1 MTANGSTVLFASWH
15 FYLDHSNGAS
25 VSTRSIL
32 LELARREW
40 DVCALCAFTQDFS
53 EAKTLAETLKSVGAR
68 VRTRTS
74 VGAYT
79 TTSFQDGGI
88 RSLVIEP
95 SQRRRIP
102 TPQDVSFFMKAFQE
116 TLAHVRP
123 RLVLTYGGHGV
134 GESILRE
141 CRSQGIKTVVLL
153 HNLAYNSRSYFNN
166 VDLVCVPSQFAA
178 DHYRRKLS
186 ISSSVVPPLIDLAS
200 VDEESFSKS
209 ESEREYVLFFNPEI
223 GKGLGYF
230 IGIARAVWER
240 RQDVKFLLVEGRY
253 GRRALYSL
261 GKDALR
267 NVGNIDFVA
276 NTPRVS
282 RLFERAKITLFPSL
296 FQETFGRVAAESLN
310 VGVPVVVSDRG
321 ALPETA
327 RDGGCVLS
335 IPEKY
340 QPDFGPIPTDAEVEP
355 WVDALLRLW
364 DDDAFYRET
373 QRKGWAQATRWRYDA
388 VADEYENLFIKLT
401 HD

>member
-1 MTANGSTVLFASWH
+1 
-15 FYLDHSNGAS
+15 
-25 VSTRSIL
+25 
-32 LELARREW
+32 
-40 DVCALCAFTQDFS
+40 
-53 EAKTLAETLKSVGAR
+53 
-68 VRTRTS
+68 
-74 VGAYT
+74 
-79 TTSFQDGGI
+79 
-88 RSLVIEP
+88 
-95 SQRRRIP
+95 
-102 TPQDVSFFMKAFQE
+102 MKAFQE